1 MPKKTTEAIIN
12 SNNDYVIGVKKNQ
25 PTLYEQIEN
34 IVTDKNKIS
43 SCYVEMEINKGR
55 TELRCTSV
63 SDCVEGISSQWV
75 GLKQVISVHRIV
87 KTKEKMR
94 EEFAYFISSKQSN
107 AFLYAEGI
115 RLHWAIEN
123 SLHYVKDVTL
133 KEDVSKI
140 RTGNAPQNIS
150 TIKNISINILR
161 NNHYTN
167 MAQAMRLVAND
178 IPLIKSMI
186 I

>member
-1 MPKKTTEAIIN
+1 
-12 SNNDYVIGVKKNQ
+12 VIGVKKNQ
-25 PTLYEQIEN
+25 PILYSKIEE
-34 IVTDKNKIS
+34 IMADKNKRS
-43 SCYVEMEINKGR
+43 SWYTEIEINKGR
-55 TELRCTSV
+55 TELRSVSV
-63 SDCVEGISSQWV
+63 SDNLEGISDEWV
-75 GLKQVISVHRIV
+75 GLKQLISIHRMV
-87 KTKEKMR
+87 NKKGNKT
-94 EEFAYFISSKQSN
+94 EETAYFISSKQSN
-107 AFLYAEGI
+107 AFEYIEGI

-133 KEDVSKI
+133 KEDASKI

-150 TIKNISINILR
+150 TLKNISINIFR
-161 NNHYTN
+161 NNQYNN

>member
-1 MPKKTTEAIIN
+1 M
-12 SNNDYVIGVKKNQ
+12 IGVKKNQ
-25 PTLYEQIEN
+25 PALYNKIET
-34 IVTDKNKIS
+34 IMADKNKRS
-43 SCYVEMEINKGR
+43 SWYAEIQINKGR
-55 TELRCTSV
+55 TELRSITV
-63 SDCVEGISSQWV
+63 SDKLEGISNQWI
-75 GLKQVISVHRIV
+75 GLNQLISIHRIV
-87 KTKEKMR
+87 NTKGNKT
-94 EEFAYFISSKQSN
+94 EETAYFISSKQSN
-107 AFLYAEGI
+107 AFVYNEGI

-133 KEDVSKI
+133 KEDASKI

-161 NNHYTN
+161 KNQYNN